1 MVLEYIKQYIDLLI
15 NGRLMDDVH
24 DDIRTEAEKSKDY
37 IYGQDILLPAAT
49 ASKRIKKL
57 SFTPYDQQGTSACG
71 AFSAAHA
78 RLIESGER
86 TDPLVW
92 YRSRSNYS
100 KPGMFLKE
108 VLELI
113 AYAQTFPKNSS
124 APSELTEEF
133 ANSLPYLPPFIT
145 KDKSREYFQ
154 IKPYDADGVFS
165 AVTAGHPTLMT
176 FFCTYDEW
184 QDELVP
190 KDRVWASTARVRH
203 YVVALP
209 NSAHSRD
216 GYDWVSVVD
225 SSPAHGYSLRH
236 VRRDFIEQR
245 MYLGGGFVAPS
256 KVITLKPKSLPTR
269 SCKYGDKSIDVLA
282 LQEYLVTQGLMS
294 VRNMT
299 SYYGNITARAV
310 LDWQLQNIKGL
321 SLVEIAELDGK
332 NWGPKSILAVT
343 NKHKNV

>member
-15 NGRLMDDVH
+15 NGRLVDDVH

-37 IYGQDILLPAAT
+37 VYGQDILLPAAT

-71 AFSAAHA
+71 AFAAAHA
-78 RLIESGER
+78 RLIESGEK
-86 TDPLVW
+86 TDPLLW
-92 YRSRSNYS
+92 YRSRSNYN
-100 KPGMFLKE
+100 KPGMFIKE
-108 VLELI
+108 VLELV
-113 AYAQTFPKNSS
+113 AYAQAFPKNSS

-165 AVTAGHPTLMT
+165 AVAAGHPTLMT

-190 KDRVWASTARVRH
+190 KEKVWASTARVRH

-209 NSAHSRD
+209 NSVHSRE
-216 GYDWVSVVD
+216 GYDWVSIVD
-225 SSPAHGYSLRH
+225 SSPAHGYALRH

-245 MYLGGGFVAPS
+245 MYLGGGFVVQNEIKLTNPV
-256 KVITLKPKSLPTR
+256 KLPLNR
-269 SCKYGDKSIDVLA
+269 CEYGNKNAYVLNLQKYLYS
-282 LQEYLVTQGLMS
+282 QGLMTED
-294 VRNMT
+294 NCT

-310 LDWQLQNIKGL
+310 LGWQLQNIKGL
-321 SLVEIAELDGK
+321 SILEAVELDGK